1 MYLLF
6 NHSCL
11 INANKTKLF
20 QILFYFQLDL
30 IILFMKR
37 LDKNAILEND

>member
-1 MYLLF
+1 
-6 NHSCL
+6 
-11 INANKTKLF
+11 
-20 QILFYFQLDL
+20 LFYFQLDL